1 MASNFKNDRAW
12 TPQDVK
18 ALECAML
25 NKLEI
30 GFTSIDRDEIPNPN
44 KLPLDAKPT
53 DFMGRKLELE
63 KSIFINSSILTKEM
77 VAKVENAKEND
88 DKEVLNTVLKQHMD
102 TICKETF
109 LDNNGDHQ
117 SLPDWVTVVKSQILE
132 TLATST
138 ENWWKEFRGQK
149 GKDTRNKKSTPAV
162 TDDVSFQVKLAVNDI
177 NQVIKGFLIAAEE
190 KERDAASKKVL
201 KTVEVAAD
209 QASKNEV
216 VTSRMMEHQ
225 GHLTSVLYKQV
236 HEENQKQLKLLEVSE
251 FLGNDSDRKVQARN
265 LFNKVSSV
273 FKDNGLSLPSSTKI
287 EIWGYD
293 KKKNPFVVA
302 QFSNTSEAR
311 TFENQAAQARKKGLL
326 KMKTIRMEPKEDP
339 AFPIPQWRITQEFL
353 KQSATARV
361 EELKTQH
368 EGDGEA
374 MTKILVC
381 EGRINDIKCFRQYNG
396 KEKKIFF
403 EFTCPFRTK
412 RYVTS
417 GISSPFSLIQL
428 NDLK

>member
-1 MASNFKNDRAW
+1 MAAKNNNERAW

-138 ENWWKEFRGQK
+138 ETWWKEFRGHK
-149 GKDTRNKKSTPAV
+149 GKDTRNKKSTPTVA
-162 TDDVSFQVKLAVNDI
+162 DDLSFQVKLAVNDI
-177 NQVIKGFLIAAEE
+177 NQMIKGFLTAAEE

-209 QASKNEV
+209 QASKNV
-216 VTSRMMEHQ
+216 VITARMMEHQ
-225 GHLTSVLYKQV
+225 GHLTSAIYKQV
-236 HEENQKQLKLLEVSE
+236 YEENQKQLKLHEVSE
-251 FLGNDSDRKVQARN
+251 YLGNDSDRKN
-265 LFNKVSSV
+265 
-273 FKDNGLSLPSSTKI
+273 
-287 EIWGYD
+287 
-293 KKKNPFVVA
+293 
-302 QFSNTSEAR
+302 
-311 TFENQAAQARKKGLL
+311 
-326 KMKTIRMEPKEDP
+326 
-339 AFPIPQWRITQEFL
+339 
-353 KQSATARV
+353 
-361 EELKTQH
+361 
-368 EGDGEA
+368 
-374 MTKILVC
+374 
-381 EGRINDIKCFRQYNG
+381 
-396 KEKKIFF
+396 
-403 EFTCPFRTK
+403 
-412 RYVTS
+412 
-417 GISSPFSLIQL
+417 
-428 NDLK
+428 